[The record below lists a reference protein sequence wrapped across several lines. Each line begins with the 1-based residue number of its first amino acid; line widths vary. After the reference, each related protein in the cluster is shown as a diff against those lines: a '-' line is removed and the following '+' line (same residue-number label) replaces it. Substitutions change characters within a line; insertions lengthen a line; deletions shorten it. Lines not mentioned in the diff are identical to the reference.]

1 MDGETI
7 SGLAGVLRLD
17 FKSFVAAGY
26 LEEEIKIMR
35 QQLYV
40 VIGLAG
46 ILSIAA
52 CHKAVPVAS
61 GPPAPTPAAVA
72 TQAPRATPRAAP
84 VTVTPSQAANT
95 TRAAATMTPQER
107 ATLNE
112 RLARLE
118 DALFDYDKATIRSD
132 ATTVL
137 KDDVAVIRDILA
149 SYPSQKLVIEGH
161 ADERGSEEY
170 NVALGDKRAL
180 SAEEFLTTM
189 GIPNVQLTVISY
201 GKDHPVCTDQTEACW
216 QKNRRAH
223 ITAAR

>member
-1 MDGETI
+1 MMKQQI
-7 SGLAGVLRLD
+7 LKAFGLV
-17 FKSFVAAGY
+17 
-26 LEEEIKIMR
+26 
-35 QQLYV
+35 
-40 VIGLAG
+40 G

-61 GPPAPTPAAVA
+61 RPTPPTPVVAAAPAP
-72 TQAPRATPRAAP
+72 APRATPRATP
-84 VTVTPSQAANT
+84 VSVTPSQT
-95 TRAAATMTPQER
+95 TQATRAATMTPKER

-112 RLARLE
+112 SLARLE

-137 KDDVAVIRDILA
+137 KDDVGVIRGILA

-170 NVALGDKRAL
+170 NLALGDKRARA
-180 SAEEFLTTM
+180 AEEFLTTM
-189 GIPNVQLTVISY
+189 GIPAAQLTVISY
-201 GKDHPVCTDQTEACW
+201 GKDHPVCTDQTEGCW

-223 ITAAR
+223 ITAAL

>member
-1 MDGETI
+1 MHDRRTTRFKEELKDMLMRKQI
-7 SGLAGVLRLD
+7 LIAFGLV
-17 FKSFVAAGY
+17 
-26 LEEEIKIMR
+26 
-35 QQLYV
+35 
-40 VIGLAG
+40 G

-61 GPPAPTPAAVA
+61 RPTPPTPVAAAAPAP
-72 TQAPRATPRAAP
+72 APRATPRTPAAS
-84 VTVTPSQAANT
+84 VAPSQTAQT
-95 TRAAATMTPQER
+95 TRPATMTPQER

-137 KDDVAVIRDILA
+137 KDDVGVIRGILA

-170 NVALGDKRAL
+170 NVALGDKRARA
-180 SAEEFLTTM
+180 AEEFLTTM
-189 GIPNVQLTVISY
+189 GIPDVQLTVISY
-201 GKDHPVCTDQTEACW
+201 GKEHPICTDQTEGCW